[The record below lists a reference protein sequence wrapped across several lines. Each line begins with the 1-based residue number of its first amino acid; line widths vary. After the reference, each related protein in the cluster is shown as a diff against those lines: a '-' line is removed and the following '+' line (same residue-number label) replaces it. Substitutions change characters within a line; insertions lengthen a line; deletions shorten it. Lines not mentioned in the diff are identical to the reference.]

1 MKYKSVFMVGLLL
14 LSAFAAFSVPN
25 ASAADKNYLKVDEN
39 QGSMV
44 NRYVNF
50 GTAYTLGDKEITFA
64 IAIQNIQYDWV
75 SNPLNYWIQ
84 NISAKVTSQRDMT
97 GAQFNIL
104 DFSNGENTIK
114 TTAGYNLTA
123 GTLMLSGYQA
133 DIVATAPA
141 GNYNLTVEFTYD
153 YCVADINM
161 VQHWTTKATD
171 RDYFYIKVDD
181 GLHTIFLV
189 DAKNSIRV
197 GWFDEIHTTPMS
209 FTLFAGTKFQ
219 KVGVHIAEFN
229 SATGKIGEVTATIK
243 LSTQTSSFLTLD
255 QLTAYTSQLDG
266 DIYFKYRV
274 DVKDGT
280 PPGKYD
286 ATMEVKYLR
295 HYGNINTKPNQIQIT
310 AQSIP
315 VEFVVAFTPLL
326 TITSPASFTVT
337 QGSLATN
344 LTEVTLQNIGNTE
357 LKKIKVWIDISHYFE
372 ENGYYFDADPNMY
385 GAKVLLPTQ
394 DQKEKLGKGETWQ
407 VDFMG
412 INVFKYLPEGE
423 HRLPLSYSGYYYDD
437 GTATGSSDYLLTD
450 ASLYLAIKGV
460 PLYLKVI
467 VPANTHDYK
476 VLSTSSVNLGT
487 KMKDISLSFS
497 VENLEAVHVL
507 YTSIQVGT
515 KDQTSNKVLLVNPK
529 NTGSNYLEPIE
540 MTQFNAY
547 ATMYFSVNA
556 DVAFGATA
564 GYYTLPVLITGTDYN
579 TKVPTTTTVS
589 MSVRVNPVPPKLVV
603 TSLSFIDKD
612 IVPGKDFPLTINVM
626 NVGNDTARQV
636 YVTFVEGSNGGGVVE
651 TTYAPD
657 VVRVDAAINPFSV
670 KVSRILVDTSIAPGE
685 TKAVTYTVHADK
697 NLVKG
702 KDYQMYVYV
711 DYTDDLA
718 RSWSYSSEVT
728 VSVTG
733 KIPTKPQDNSG
744 MMNTAFGAVLLLIF
758 VIILMIIWVKVI
770 TKPKRPSR
778 FEEALPEEPT
788 PRSGS
793 PPSSMGAPATAAP
806 AATPTHTVVTA
817 AGAQTFKVCP
827 ACHKSVPASQVTCPH
842 CGCAL

>member
-1 MKYKSVFMVGLLL
+1 MKYKAMFMVGLLL
-14 LSAFAAFSVPN
+14 LSVFVAFSVPY
-25 ASAADKNYLKVDEN
+25 ASAADKNYLKIDEN
-39 QGSMV
+39 HMGGIPP
-44 NRYVNF
+44 RYVN
-50 GTAYTLGDKEITFA
+50 GGAYYTLGDKDIFFGIALQNTQFDA
-64 IAIQNIQYDWV
+64 I
-75 SNPLNYWIQ
+75 SNPWSYWIA
-84 NISAKVTSQRDMT
+84 NISARITSQRDMD
-97 GAQFNIL
+97 GNQFNIL
-104 DFSNGENTIK
+104 DFSAGENTMK
-114 TTAGYNLTA
+114 SNKGYNLTN
-123 GTLMLSGYQA
+123 GWLSLYGYQA
-133 DIVATAPA
+133 DVVATAPA
-141 GNYNLTVEFTYD
+141 GNYNLTVELTYD
-153 YCVADINM
+153 YCVANATN
-161 VQHWTTKATD
+161 VQHWTTGATD
-171 RDYFYIKVDD
+171 KDYVYIKIDD
-181 GLHTIFLV
+181 GLHSIFLV
-189 DAKNSIRV
+189 DAKSSIRV
-197 GWFDEIHTTPMS
+197 GWFSETSVIPVTY
-209 FTLFAGTKFQ
+209 TLFAGTTFQ

-229 SATGKIGEVTATIK
+229 SATGKIGAVTATIK
-243 LSTQTSSFLTLD
+243 LSPQTATFLTLD
-255 QLTAYTSQLDG
+255 QLTAFTSQLDG

-295 HYGNINTKPNQIQIT
+295 HYGNVNIKPNQIQIT

-315 VEFVVAFTPLL
+315 IEFVVAFTPLL

-337 QGSLATN
+337 QGALATN

-357 LKKIKVWIDISHYFE
+357 LKKIKVWIDISNYLE
-372 ENGYYFDADPNMY
+372 ENGYYFDAGQAGQKY
-385 GAKVLLPTQ
+385 LLPTQ

-450 ASLYLAIKGV
+450 ASLYQAIKGA

-467 VPANTHDYK
+467 VPPNSHDYK
-476 VLSTSSVNLGT
+476 VQSTSSINLGT
-487 KMKDISLSFS
+487 KMKDISMSFS
-497 VENLEAVHVL
+497 VENLEAVNVL

-515 KDQTSNKVLLVNPK
+515 KDQSTGKVLLVNPK

-547 ATMYFSVNA
+547 ATNYFTVNA
-556 DVAFGATA
+556 DVAYGASA
-564 GYYTLPVLITGTDYN
+564 GYYNLPVLITGTDGN
-579 TKVPTTTTVS
+579 TKVPISTTVT

-603 TSLSFIDKD
+603 TGLSFTDKD
-612 IVPGKDFPLTINVM
+612 VQAGKDFDVNINIM

-636 YVTFVEGSNGGGVVE
+636 YVTFVEGSNGGGSLQ
-651 TTYAPD
+651 TTYVPD
-657 VVRVDAAINPFSV
+657 LVKADAAINPFSV
-670 KVSRILVDTSIAPGE
+670 KVSKILVDTPIAPGE
-685 TKAVTYTVHADK
+685 TKSVKYTVHADK

-718 RSWSYSSEVT
+718 RSWNYNSEVT
-728 VSVTG
+728 LSVTG
-733 KIPTKPQDNSG
+733 KIPTQPQNNSG
-744 MMNTAFGAVLLLIF
+744 IINPFVAGLLL
-758 VIILMIIWVKVI
+758 VIIVFILMIVWVKVI

-788 PRSGS
+788 PRSGI
-793 PPSSMGAPATAAP
+793 PPSSAAPATAAP

>member
-39 QGSMV
+39 HGSMV

-50 GTAYTLGDKEITFA
+50 GNAYTLGDKEITFA

-123 GTLMLSGYQA
+123 GSIMLSGFQA
-133 DIVATAPA
+133 DVVTTGPA
-141 GNYNLTVEFTYD
+141 GTYNLTVEFTYD
-153 YCVADINM
+153 YCVADINL

-171 RDYFYIKVDD
+171 RDYVYIRVDD
-181 GLHTIFLV
+181 GLSV
-189 DAKNSIRV
+189 NQQVSI
-197 GWFDEIHTTPMS
+197 FDENNNIVGH
-209 FTLFAGTKFQ
+209 FLYAGTTFQ
-219 KVGVHIAEFN
+219 KVGIFVQTI
-229 SATGKIGEVTATIK
+229 TGKIGDVTTTIK
-243 LSTQTSSFLTLD
+243 LSAQSASFLTLD
-255 QLTAYTSQLDG
+255 QTTAYTSQLG
-266 DIYFKYRV
+266 AGTFVYFKYRV

-280 PPGKYD
+280 SPGRYD
-286 ATMEVKYLR
+286 ATMEVKYKR
-295 HYGNINTKPNQIQIT
+295 FYGETNQVLIT
-310 AQSIP
+310 AQLIP
-315 VEFVVAFTPLL
+315 LEFIVDFTPLL
-326 TITSPASFTVT
+326 TVTSPASFTVT
-337 QGSLATN
+337 QGALATN
-344 LTEVTLQNIGNTE
+344 LTEVTLQNIGNAE
-357 LKKIKVWIDISHYFE
+357 LKKIKVWIDISNYFE
-372 ENGYYFDADPNMY
+372 ENGYYFYGDG
-385 GAKVLLPTQ
+385 GAKVLLPSE

-423 HRLPLSYSGYYYDD
+423 HRLPLSYSGYYFDD
-437 GTATGSSDYLLTD
+437 GTAGGSSDYKMTD
-450 ASLYLAIKGV
+450 ANVYQTIKGV

-467 VPANTHDYK
+467 VPGNTHDYK

-497 VENLEAVHVL
+497 IENLEAVGVL

-515 KDQTSNKVLLVNPK
+515 KDQSTNKVLLVNPK

-540 MTQFNAY
+540 MTQFSAY
-547 ATMYFSVNA
+547 TTNYFTVNA
-556 DVAFGATA
+556 DVAYGASP
-564 GYYTLPVLITGTDYN
+564 GYYTLPMLITGTDAN
-579 TKVPTTTTVS
+579 TKLPITTTVS

-603 TSLSFIDKD
+603 TSLSFTDKD
-612 IVPGKDFPLTINVM
+612 VVGGKDFDVNINIM

-636 YVTFVEGSNGGGVVE
+636 YVTFVEGSNGGGSVA
-651 TTYAPD
+651 TNYAPD
-657 VVRVDAAINPFSV
+657 VVRVDAAVNPFSV
-670 KVSRILVDTSIAPGE
+670 KVSKILVDTPILPGE
-685 TKAVTYTVHADK
+685 TKAVKYTVHADK

-718 RSWSYSSEVT
+718 RSWSYNSEVT
-728 VSVTG
+728 LSVTG

-744 MMNTAFGAVLLLIF
+744 MINTAFGAILLLIF